1 MAASLLSDCA
11 VGWTGVN
18 VEVVGGF
25 LGVQLGT
32 GFSFADMKLLVQK
45 IGADTGYAVSGLQ
58 AFHPRNCYKH
68 GPLAYGVEE

>member
-1 MAASLLSDCA
+1 MAALLLSDCA

-58 AFHPRNCYKH
+58 AVRNCNKH